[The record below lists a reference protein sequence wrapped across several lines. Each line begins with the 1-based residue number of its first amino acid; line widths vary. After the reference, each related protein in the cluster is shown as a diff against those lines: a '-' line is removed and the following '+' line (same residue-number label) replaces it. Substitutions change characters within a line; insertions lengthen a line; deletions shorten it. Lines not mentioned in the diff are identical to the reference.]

1 MAVISEAE
9 IQFLRP
15 SAVDKVGR
23 VFAWKNDLFRAIY
36 PEAAPQVRQFFSSGC
51 LDALTRRGLFPE
63 SEITEHI
70 LAGFAFVVKH
80 KTVPVVTYPH
90 EWSFEM
96 LRDAALAVLDITEI
110 AKRHGWSLNDCR
122 PCNILFHGVQPL
134 YVDLGGFVPKTSHTE
149 SLPGA
154 SFLRLYWWP
163 LSIWASGDH
172 FLAQRIISG
181 QHEKMA
187 SLRWRFYRNP
197 LVRWFGL
204 RPGARLA
211 RLWDRVT
218 YGVARWLREGAILA
232 QLVAPLSCYLS
243 AETLIQNPTL
253 LRRKLAK
260 LAPPKPVS
268 AWLSYHDEYMGT
280 GKLVPSP
287 RFDRISE
294 IVYSLGSTSVVELA
308 GNQGFLSLLLASRR
322 QITRII
328 CTDCDS
334 DVINKLYS
342 YCRRVAGTENNI
354 IHPAVLDFMISE
366 SNSGTIPPAER
377 FRADLVTALAITHH
391 LTLRQN
397 LPLRE
402 VIRAIASYT
411 NRFALVEFMPLGL
424 WDGWEAPPLPDWYG
438 PDWFRVGFGEFF
450 DILGVEQIETNRVLY
465 LGVLK

>member
-1 MAVISEAE
+1 
-9 IQFLRP
+9 
-15 SAVDKVGR
+15 
-23 VFAWKNDLFRAIY
+23 
-36 PEAAPQVRQFFSSGC
+36 
-51 LDALTRRGLFPE
+51 
-63 SEITEHI
+63 
-70 LAGFAFVVKH
+70 
-80 KTVPVVTYPH
+80 
-90 EWSFEM
+90 
-96 LRDAALAVLDITEI
+96 
-110 AKRHGWSLNDCR
+110 
-122 PCNILFHGVQPL
+122 
-134 YVDLGGFVPKTSHTE
+134 
-149 SLPGA
+149 
-154 SFLRLYWWP
+154 
-163 LSIWASGDH
+163 
-172 FLAQRIISG
+172 
-181 QHEKMA
+181 
-187 SLRWRFYRNP
+187 
-197 LVRWFGL
+197 
-204 RPGARLA
+204 
-211 RLWDRVT
+211 
-218 YGVARWLREGAILA
+218 
-232 QLVAPLSCYLS
+232 
-243 AETLIQNPTL
+243 
-253 LRRKLAK
+253 
-260 LAPPKPVS
+260 
-268 AWLSYHDEYMGT
+268 
-280 GKLVPSP
+280 
-287 RFDRISE
+287 
-294 IVYSLGSTSVVELA
+294 VYSLGSTSVVELA